1 MLKKFMQARKAAAS
15 EPATE
20 IPKINLKSPSAQVSP
35 PPTIMKTAAP
45 KDKDEGNKLIVGPHI
60 ELKGS
65 EITDCQILVVE
76 GRVESAM
83 KSRQIRIAQGGVFVG
98 TAEVDVAEI
107 RGFFDGELI
116 VHKRLVI
123 YATAQINGHISYT
136 SMTVEDGAVITGTI
150 NILSS
155 QSLPAEGTVADNLTQ
170 LPNFNFFQPTI
181 LHKQQR

>member
-1 MLKKFMQARKAAAS
+1 MLKKFMQARKAAAN
-15 EPATE
+15 EAATDA
-20 IPKINLKSPSAQVSP
+20 PKINLKSPSAPSLP
-35 PPTIMKTAAP
+35 PPTVMKTVVVP
-45 KDKDEGNKLIVGPHI
+45 KDDGNKLIVGPHI

-65 EITDCQILVVE
+65 EITDCEILVVE

-83 KSRQIRIAQGGVFVG
+83 KSRQIRIAQGGIFVG

-107 RGFFDGELI
+107 RGVFDGELI

-123 YATAQINGHISYT
+123 YASAQINGHISYT

-150 NILSS
+150 SI
-155 QSLPAEGTVADNLTQ
+155 LPAQPLPATDAATGNLTQ
-170 LPNFNFFQPTI
+170 LTDFNSFQPTL